1 MPPFEKARLA
11 YRLAPLRQSFS
22 EASEAEGK
30 GDLLINRLEK
40 IAMRRGRHFTFP
52 FGAIIFSVRAYDKTR
67 AILALRYF
75 VVPIFFII
83 RFNFVRHEIIF
94 LNSPPSLWLFQ

>member
-52 FGAIIFSVRAYDKTR
+52 FGAIIFSIRAHNKTR
-67 AILALRYF
+67 AILALRPNF
-75 VVPIFFII
+75 RPIFFVI
-83 RFNFVRHEIIF
+83 
-94 LNSPPSLWLFQ
+94 